1 MGLLDVLQGM
11 SNGPRGATAQSG
23 RSGVSPLAMGLLALL
38 AYKTMKGEGPLGG
51 LFGHR
56 AGQATAPGAGRG
68 PVQGT
73 APGETEADSGGLSGG
88 LTSWLQSG
96 LGGALAG
103 GATGS
108 VISGGLNELL
118 KRFQQNGLGGAA
130 QSWVGHGPNQPVS
143 PGDVEQAAGSE
154 TLDALAREIGM
165 SRDQLVQ
172 RLSAELPQTVDRLTP
187 HGHVPTPEQA
197 AQSV

>member
-11 SNGPRGATAQSG
+11 SNGPRGAAAQSG

-38 AYKTMKGEGPLGG
+38 AYKTVKGEGPLGG
-51 LFGHR
+51 LFGHK
-56 AGQATAPGAGRG
+56 AG
-68 PVQGT
+68 QGT
-73 APGETEADSGGLSGG
+73 APGLGTGQGTAGETETESGGAGGLSSG
-88 LTSWLQSG
+88 LSSWLQSG

-103 GATGS
+103 GAAGN

-118 KRFQQNGLGGAA
+118 KRLQQNGLGGAA

-143 PGDVEQAAGSE
+143 PGDVEQAAGSD

-165 SRDQLVQ
+165 SREIG
-172 RLSAELPQTVDRLTP
+172 RASCRERGWSAV
-187 HGHVPTPEQA
+187 
-197 AQSV
+197 

>member
-11 SNGPRGATAQSG
+11 SNGPRGAGGQSG
-23 RSGVSPLAMGLLALL
+23 RSGISPLAMGLLALL
-38 AYKTMKGEGPLGG
+38 AYKTIKGQGPLGG
-51 LFGHR
+51 LFGHG
-56 AGQATAPGAGRG
+56 AQQQTAPGAGQR
-68 PVQGT
+68 T
-73 APGETEADSGGLSGG
+73 APGQTETDGGLS
-88 LTSWLQSG
+88 SWLSSG
-96 LGGALAG
+96 LGGALAS
-103 GATGS
+103 GAAGN

-118 KRFQQNGLGGAA
+118 KRFEQNGLGGAA

-143 PGDVEQAAGSE
+143 PSDIQKAAGND

-187 HGHVPTPEQA
+187 QGQVPTPEQA

>member
-23 RSGVSPLAMGLLALL
+23 RSGISPLAMGLLALL

-51 LFGHR
+51 LFGNR
-56 AGQATAPGAGRG
+56 GAPGSAARTSGTVPGQAEG
-68 PVQGT
+68 
-73 APGETEADSGGLSGG
+73 GG

-103 GATGS
+103 GTAGS
-108 VISGGLNELL
+108 VVSGGLSELL
-118 KRFQQNGLGGAA
+118 KRFEQNGLGGAA
-130 QSWVGHGPNQPVS
+130 QSWVGNGPNQPVS
-143 PGDVEQAAGSE
+143 ASDVEKAAGSD

-165 SRDQLVQ
+165 SRDPLVQ

-187 HGHVPTPEQA
+187 QGRVPTPEQA
-197 AQSV
+197 AQPV

>member
-1 MGLLDVLQGM
+1 MGLLDVLRGM
-11 SNGPRGATAQSG
+11 SNGPRGAGAQSG

-38 AYKTMKGEGPLGG
+38 AYKTMKGQGPLGG
-51 LFGHR
+51 LFGS
-56 AGQATAPGAGRG
+56 GAAQGT
-68 PVQGT
+68 VQGT
-73 APGETEADSGGLSGG
+73 AQGTSKATTGETEPGGGGLS
-88 LTSWLQSG
+88 SWLQNGLQSG

-103 GATGS
+103 GAAGS

-118 KRFQQNGLGGAA
+118 KRFEQNGFGGAA
-130 QSWVGHGPNQPVS
+130 QSWVDHGPNQPVS
-143 PGDVEQAAGSE
+143 PGDLEQAAGTD

-172 RLSAELPQTVDRLTP
+172 RLSAELPQAVDRLTP
-187 HGHVPTPEQA
+187 QGHVPTPEQA

>member
-11 SNGPRGATAQSG
+11 SNGPRGAGAQPSG
-23 RSGVSPLAMGLLALL
+23 RSGISPLAMGLLALL
-38 AYKTMKGEGPLGG
+38 AYKTMKGQGPLGG
-51 LFGHR
+51 LFGHKS
-56 AGQATAPGAGRG
+56 G
-68 PVQGT
+68 QGT
-73 APGETEADSGGLSGG
+73 APVAGQEPVPGQTETGGGLS
-88 LTSWLQSG
+88 SWLQSG

-103 GATGS
+103 GAAGN
-108 VISGGLNELL
+108 VISGGLGELL
-118 KRFQQNGLGGAA
+118 KRFEQNGLGGAA
-130 QSWVGHGPNQPVS
+130 QSWVGDGPNQPVS
-143 PGDVEQAAGSE
+143 ASDVEKAAGND

-187 HGHVPTPEQA
+187 HGQVPTPEEA

>member
-23 RSGVSPLAMGLLALL
+23 RSGISPLAMGLLALL
-38 AYKTMKGEGPLGG
+38 AYKTMKGQGPLGG
-51 LFGHR
+51 FFGNR
-56 AGQATAPGAGRG
+56 AAPGTAAGTSGTGPGQA
-68 PVQGT
+68 
-73 APGETEADSGGLSGG
+73 GG

-103 GATGS
+103 GTAGS
-108 VISGGLNELL
+108 VVSGGLSELL
-118 KRFQQNGLGGAA
+118 KRFEQNGLGGAA
-130 QSWVGHGPNQPVS
+130 QSWVGNGQNQPVS
-143 PGDVEQAAGSE
+143 ASDVEKAAGSD

-165 SRDQLVQ
+165 SREQLVQ

-187 HGHVPTPEQA
+187 QGQVPTPEQA
-197 AQSV
+197 AQSI